1 LRVARGILNEYIRYV
16 NAEPSIDHID
26 RNPFGVKCNLRQ
38 VLASSL
44 KQMSQSLIA

>member
-1 LRVARGILNEYIRYV
+1 MLGHFD
-16 NAEPSIDHID
+16 S
-26 RNPFGVKCNLRQ
+26 NPFGVKCNLRQ